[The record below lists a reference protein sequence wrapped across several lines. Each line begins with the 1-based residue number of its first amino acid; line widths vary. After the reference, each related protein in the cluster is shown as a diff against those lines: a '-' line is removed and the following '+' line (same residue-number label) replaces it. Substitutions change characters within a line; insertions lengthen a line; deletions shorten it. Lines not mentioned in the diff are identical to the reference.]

1 MPAEGHFLFT
11 QAAQPDR
18 IDSMN
23 TDVNVL
29 MKSFNET
36 ERMMDALI
44 DRVMARDGIW
54 FKTELAGQYKG
65 KVTFGELESLC
76 QLLVTADVVRFELEL
91 LERITNEDADRFDD
105 KVFMIA
111 QIAYDVADEL
121 QRKHPQQ
128 VETIRQRLD
137 ELFPNDENED
147 ELWA

>member
-11 QAAQPDR
+11 HAALPDK

-29 MKSFNET
+29 MKSFSET

-54 FKTELAGQYKG
+54 YKTELAGQYKG
-65 KVTFGELESLC
+65 KVAISELESLC

-105 KVFMIA
+105 KVFMLA

-121 QRKHPQQ
+121 QRKHPKQ
-128 VETIRQRLD
+128 VDSIRQRLD
-137 ELFPNDENED
+137 ELFPNDEDED

>member
-1 MPAEGHFLFT
+1 MPAEGHFIFT
-11 QAAQPDR
+11 QAALPDK

-29 MKSFNET
+29 MKSFSET

-44 DRVMARDGIW
+44 DRVMARDGMW
-54 FKTELAGQYKG
+54 LKTELAGQYKG
-65 KVTFGELESLC
+65 KVAIGELESLC

-105 KVFMIA
+105 KVFMLA

-121 QRKHPQQ
+121 QGKHPQQ
-128 VETIRQRLD
+128 VESIRQRLD
-137 ELFPNDENED
+137 ELFPNDEDED

>member
-1 MPAEGHFLFT
+1 
-11 QAAQPDR
+11 
-18 IDSMN
+18 MN

-44 DRVMARDGIW
+44 DRVMARDGMW
-54 FKTELAGQYKG
+54 LKTELAGQYKG
-65 KVTFGELESLC
+65 KVAIGELESLC

-91 LERITNEDADRFDD
+91 LERITNEEADRFDD
-105 KVFMIA
+105 KVFMLA

-121 QRKHPQQ
+121 QGKHPQQ
-128 VETIRQRLD
+128 VESIRQRLD
-137 ELFPNDENED
+137 ELFPNDEDED

>member
-1 MPAEGHFLFT
+1 
-11 QAAQPDR
+11 
-18 IDSMN
+18 MN

-65 KVTFGELESLC
+65 KVAISELESLC

-105 KVFMIA
+105 KVFMLA
-111 QIAYDVADEL
+111 QIAYHIADEL
-121 QRKHPQQ
+121 QGEHPQQ
-128 VETIRQRLD
+128 VESIRQRLD
-137 ELFPNDENED
+137 ELLPNDEDED

>member
-1 MPAEGHFLFT
+1 
-11 QAAQPDR
+11 
-18 IDSMN
+18 MN

-65 KVTFGELESLC
+65 KVAISELESLC

-105 KVFMIA
+105 KVFMLA
-111 QIAYDVADEL
+111 QIAYDIADEL
-121 QRKHPQQ
+121 QRNHPQQ
-128 VETIRQRLD
+128 VDSIRQRLD
-137 ELFPNDENED
+137 ELFPNDEDED

>member
-1 MPAEGHFLFT
+1 
-11 QAAQPDR
+11 
-18 IDSMN
+18 MN

-54 FKTELAGQYKG
+54 LKTELAGQYKG
-65 KVTFGELESLC
+65 KVAIGELESLC

-105 KVFMIA
+105 KVFMLA

-121 QRKHPQQ
+121 QGKHPQQ
-128 VETIRQRLD
+128 VESIRQRLD
-137 ELFPNDENED
+137 ELFPNDEDED

>member
-1 MPAEGHFLFT
+1 MPAEGHFIFT
-11 QAAQPDR
+11 QAAQRDR

-29 MKSFNET
+29 MKSFSET

-54 FKTELAGQYKG
+54 YKTELAGQYKG
-65 KVTFGELESLC
+65 KVAISELESLC

-105 KVFMIA
+105 KVFMLA

-121 QRKHPQQ
+121 QGKHPQQ
-128 VETIRQRLD
+128 VESIRQQLD
-137 ELFPNDENED
+137 ELFPNDEDED

>member
-1 MPAEGHFLFT
+1 MPAEGHFIFT
-11 QAAQPDR
+11 QAAHPDR

-36 ERMMDALI
+36 ESMMDALI
-44 DRVMARDGIW
+44 DRVMARDGMW
-54 FKTELAGQYKG
+54 LKTELAGQYKG
-65 KVTFGELESLC
+65 KVAIGELESLC
-76 QLLVTADVVRFELEL
+76 QLLVTADIVRFELEL

-105 KVFMIA
+105 KVFMLA

-121 QRKHPQQ
+121 QGKHPQQ
-128 VETIRQRLD
+128 VESIRQRLD
-137 ELFPNDENED
+137 ELFPNDEDED

>member
-1 MPAEGHFLFT
+1 
-11 QAAQPDR
+11 
-18 IDSMN
+18 MN

-29 MKSFNET
+29 MKSFSET

-54 FKTELAGQYKG
+54 YKTELAGQYKG
-65 KVTFGELESLC
+65 KVAISELESLC

-105 KVFMIA
+105 KVFMLA

-121 QRKHPQQ
+121 QRKHPKQ
-128 VETIRQRLD
+128 VDSIRQRLD
-137 ELFPNDENED
+137 ELFPNDEDED
-147 ELWA
+147 ELWT

>member
-1 MPAEGHFLFT
+1 MLVV
-11 QAAQPDR
+11 
-18 IDSMN
+18 MN
-23 TDVNVL
+23 SQNYMAL
-29 MKSFNET
+29 NKAFAET

-54 FKTELAGQYKG
+54 LKTELAGQYKG
-65 KVTFGELESLC
+65 KVAIGELESLC
-76 QLLVTADVVRFELEL
+76 QLLVTDDVIRFELEL

-105 KVFMIA
+105 KVFMLA

-128 VETIRQRLD
+128 VNSIRQRLD
-137 ELFPNDENED
+137 ELFPNDKDED

>member
-1 MPAEGHFLFT
+1 
-11 QAAQPDR
+11 
-18 IDSMN
+18 MN

-29 MKSFNET
+29 MKSFSET

-44 DRVMARDGIW
+44 DRVMARDGKW

-65 KVTFGELESLC
+65 KVAISELESLC

-105 KVFMIA
+105 KVFMLA

-121 QRKHPQQ
+121 QRKHPKQ
-128 VETIRQRLD
+128 VDSIRQRLD
-137 ELFPNDENED
+137 ELFPNDEDED

>member
-1 MPAEGHFLFT
+1 
-11 QAAQPDR
+11 
-18 IDSMN
+18 MN

-44 DRVMARDGIW
+44 DRVMAKDGMW
-54 FKTELAGQYKG
+54 LKTELAGQYKG
-65 KVTFGELESLC
+65 KVAIGELESLC

-105 KVFMIA
+105 KVFMLA

-128 VETIRQRLD
+128 VDSIRQRLD
-137 ELFPNDENED
+137 ELFPNDEDED

>member
-1 MPAEGHFLFT
+1 
-11 QAAQPDR
+11 
-18 IDSMN
+18 MN

-29 MKSFNET
+29 MKSFSET

-65 KVTFGELESLC
+65 KVAISELESLC

-105 KVFMIA
+105 KVFMLA
-111 QIAYDVADEL
+111 QIAYDIADEL
-121 QRKHPQQ
+121 QGEHPQQ
-128 VETIRQRLD
+128 VESIRQRLD
-137 ELFPNDENED
+137 ELLPNDEDED

>member
-1 MPAEGHFLFT
+1 
-11 QAAQPDR
+11 
-18 IDSMN
+18 MN

-44 DRVMARDGIW
+44 DRVMARDGMW
-54 FKTELAGQYKG
+54 LKTELAGQYKG
-65 KVTFGELESLC
+65 KVAISELESLC

-105 KVFMIA
+105 KVFMLA
-111 QIAYDVADEL
+111 QIVYDIADDL
-121 QRKHPQQ
+121 QEKHPQQ

-137 ELFPNDENED
+137 EFFPNDEDED

>member
-1 MPAEGHFLFT
+1 
-11 QAAQPDR
+11 
-18 IDSMN
+18 MN

-44 DRVMARDGIW
+44 DRVMARDGMW
-54 FKTELAGQYKG
+54 LKTELAGQYKG
-65 KVTFGELESLC
+65 KVAIGELESLC

-105 KVFMIA
+105 KVFMLA

-121 QRKHPQQ
+121 QGKHPQQ
-128 VETIRQRLD
+128 VESIRQRLD
-137 ELFPNDENED
+137 ELFPNDED

>member
-1 MPAEGHFLFT
+1 MPAEGHFIFT
-11 QAAQPDR
+11 QAAQRDR

-36 ERMMDALI
+36 ECMMDALI

-54 FKTELAGQYKG
+54 YKTELAGQYKG
-65 KVTFGELESLC
+65 KVAISELESLC

-105 KVFMIA
+105 KVFMLA
-111 QIAYDVADEL
+111 QIAYDIADDL
-121 QRKHPQQ
+121 QEKHPQQ
-128 VETIRQRLD
+128 VESIRQRLD
-137 ELFPNDENED
+137 ELFPNDEDED

>member
-1 MPAEGHFLFT
+1 MPAEAHFIFT

-44 DRVMARDGIW
+44 DRVMARDGMW
-54 FKTELAGQYKG
+54 LKTELAGQYKG
-65 KVTFGELESLC
+65 KVAIGELESLC

-105 KVFMIA
+105 KVFMLA

-121 QRKHPQQ
+121 QGKHPQQ
-128 VETIRQRLD
+128 VESIRQRLD
-137 ELFPNDENED
+137 ELFPNDEDED

>member
-1 MPAEGHFLFT
+1 
-11 QAAQPDR
+11 
-18 IDSMN
+18 MN

-44 DRVMARDGIW
+44 DRVMARDGMW
-54 FKTELAGQYKG
+54 LKTELAGQYKG
-65 KVTFGELESLC
+65 KVAIGELESLC

-105 KVFMIA
+105 KVFMLA

-121 QRKHPQQ
+121 QGKHPQQ
-128 VETIRQRLD
+128 VESIRQRLD
-137 ELFPNDENED
+137 GLFPNDEDED

>member
-1 MPAEGHFLFT
+1 
-11 QAAQPDR
+11 
-18 IDSMN
+18 MN

-44 DRVMARDGIW
+44 DRVMAKDGMW
-54 FKTELAGQYKG
+54 LKTELAGQYKG
-65 KVTFGELESLC
+65 KVAIGELESLC

-105 KVFMIA
+105 KVFMLA
-111 QIAYDVADEL
+111 QIAYDIADEL
-121 QRKHPQQ
+121 QGKHPQQ

-137 ELFPNDENED
+137 ELFPNDEED

>member
-11 QAAQPDR
+11 HAAQPDR

-44 DRVMARDGIW
+44 DRVMAKDGMW
-54 FKTELAGQYKG
+54 LKTELAGQYKG
-65 KVTFGELESLC
+65 KVAIGELESLC

-105 KVFMIA
+105 KVFMLA

-128 VETIRQRLD
+128 VDSIRQRLD
-137 ELFPNDENED
+137 ELFPNDEDED